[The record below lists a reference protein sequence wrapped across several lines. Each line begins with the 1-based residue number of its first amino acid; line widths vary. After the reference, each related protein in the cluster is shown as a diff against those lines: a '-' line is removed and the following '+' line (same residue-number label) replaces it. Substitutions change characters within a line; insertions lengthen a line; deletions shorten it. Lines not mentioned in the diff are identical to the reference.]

1 MLSDNYTPL
10 HALAGGV
17 LIGLGTLLA
26 CVATGRT
33 IGISGALS
41 NVLRGEKSEVVRWIL
56 FLGGLV
62 AGASVVMRVFPAA
75 AIFEPRQ
82 SLAVLAAAGLLVG
95 FGTRFSGGCTS
106 GHGVSGIGMGSKSG
120 IVATLVFM
128 AAGMATVYVI
138 HHLFG
143 GQSS

>member
-1 MLSDNYTPL
+1 MFSENYSSL

-26 CVATGRT
+26 CAATGNT
-33 IGISGALS
+33 IGISGVFS
-41 NVLRGEKSEVVRWIL
+41 KVLRRKRGEMVRWAL
-56 FLGGLV
+56 FLAGLMT
-62 AGASVVMRVFPAA
+62 GALVVMRVFPAA
-75 AIFEPRQ
+75 TVFASRQ
-82 SLAVLAAAGLLVG
+82 SLYVVALAGVLVG

-120 IVATLVFM
+120 IVATVVFM

-138 HHLFG
+138 KHVVG
-143 GQSS
+143 GLNS